1 MKFFV
6 TDLSNCSWSAKAQLS
21 LKRRETS
28 ELEIL
33 RARTESVKCVTVRDT
48 EISRTVEIFPRNELE
63 RSRAH
68 LELVSESA

>member
-33 RARTESVKCVTVRDT
+33 RARTESVKCVAPKSPVQLRFSQAMSWSG
-48 EISRTVEIFPRNELE
+48 EE
-63 RSRAH
+63 RI
-68 LELVSESA
+68 